1 MDFLKSTRFWVI
13 TLFGFI
19 SIGIISIMT
28 GVYSEVKIDQ
38 RESDGWEL
46 VGIEYEGKAD
56 SQAFISLYDSISKEL
71 EKGKLS
77 GKLAVL
83 FFQNPNT
90 EKPIKAIVGALSNK
104 KAASQHNYKVYKQGP
119 YLEVYS
125 EITMGELFTPNPENV
140 INQINDLIEVSFGTV
155 PNKYLEYYPTKS
167 TVIQSAIV
175 EKP

>member
-13 TLFGFI
+13 TLLGFI

-38 RESDGWEL
+38 KESDGWEL

-56 SQAFISLYDSISKEL
+56 SQVFINLYDSISKEI
-71 EKGKLS
+71 ERDKLS
-77 GKLAVL
+77 GNLAVL

-90 EKPIKAIVGALSNK
+90 DKPIKAIVGALSTNK
-104 KAASQHNYKVYKQGP
+104 VASQQNGYKVYKQGP

-125 EITMGELFTPNPENV
+125 EIKMGELFTPNPENV
-140 INQINDLIEVSFGTV
+140 INQINDLIEMSFGSV
-155 PNKYLEYYPTKS
+155 PNKYLEYYPSKS

-175 EKP
+175 E